1 MTNWIKTEYGGYSDT
16 NQSVEW
22 KDILDWQVN
31 MFFYSCYL
39 YYVLDNPKLSDDNF
53 DAIVRVLE
61 DHYDELPE
69 RITITCKKWQI
80 KPNAHA
86 FAEMLTD
93 KEIKDALDWKNNWYI
108 MCP

>member
-61 DHYDELPE
+61 DRYDELPE
-69 RITITCKKWQI
+69 RRSEEHRLNSSHI
-80 KPNAHA
+80 PLSRMPSSA
-86 FAEMLTD
+86 
-93 KEIKDALDWKNNWYI
+93 
-108 MCP
+108 